1 MKTMN
6 KIYRTL
12 LVAVAAVT
20 GVTSANAQAW
30 SINFDG
36 KTSDNN
42 DIELTVSEKVVTIGQ
57 YDFGTA
63 SWGTLV
69 ENTVFTGPTDPN
81 YAANDISLAT
91 LTAAGAEAGKK
102 LVIYA
107 TITNSSSYELS
118 IQANWDSNNS
128 LEFDDWQ
135 GDSNGRVINNNH
147 TNAYDGRCFKMTIGE
162 NTLGKLNEWTPLKV
176 ISRGV
181 NISSIT
187 IASGDGG
194 SLDPK
199 FVLQTGTRW
208 LLRPESKGN
217 GLYSFNGGNRSFGIR
232 DCKAGQVIT
241 INASAEM
248 KPTTNV
254 QLKSQD
260 GTTYKYVVQ
269 ADGNVGFRPDRYV
282 TIHSISIADGYSV
295 TYKIGDDVHKVD
307 WYEAGETITP
317 EANPEREGYTFS
329 GWNGYPN
336 NMVMP
341 AYNVSVNGSFSVN
354 HNNIMYKVDGNDYQ
368 GYYYVAY
375 GTTLSP
381 DYVPATNPTKEGYLF
396 DHWDNL
402 PETMPDSYLVVEA
415 VFIPDPNYGAQEY
428 TLTLTVDGQTYQ
440 TYTLEE
446 GANLPQVQSPS
457 KTGYTF
463 TGWNPQLP
471 ATMPGENLTATAQ
484 FSINS
489 YTLTFRINGEDRDV
503 SYTVEYGAGIT
514 LPDAPTKD
522 GYTFSGWQNVHTTMP
537 AQDLV
542 IYGYFVKDKAYTTI
556 SVGTTGYS
564 TFCSTQALYFT
575 GTEAIKAYIAKEKSA
590 TEVSLIQVIGAVAA
604 GTGLVLKGAAGA
616 TASIETVET
625 GNRYDDNLLKGV
637 LGYNVSI
644 NSAYQYVLVNK
655 NGTAKFADTAGNQAI
670 VPIGKAYLEGP
681 SSAGGRML
689 SLVFDDETTA
699 ISTPATQAKQNDT
712 IYNMNGMR
720 VQNPQRGLYIMN
732 GKKVMIK

>member
-1 MKTMN
+1 MN

-12 LVAVAAVT
+12 LVAVAAVI
-20 GVTSANAQAW
+20 GVKSADAQAW

-36 KTSDNN
+36 KTTDN
-42 DIELTVSEKVVTIGQ
+42 DIELTISDEVVAIDGVSM
-57 YDFGTA
+57 GTA
-63 SWGTLV
+63 SWGSSSEESV
-69 ENTVFTGPTDPN
+69 WAGNAGPSYNSIAPTYQDFV
-81 YAANDISLAT
+81 
-91 LTAAGAEAGKK
+91 AAGADED
-102 LVIYA
+102 LTLRIYA
-107 TITNSSSYELS
+107 TIADENNWGIILQSSWSSSLGFK
-118 IQANWDSNNS
+118 N
-128 LEFDDWQ
+128 WQ
-135 GDSNGRVINNNH
+135 GQDDGKTINNGNYSI
-147 TNAYDGRCFKMTIGE
+147 YDAVNRCFDVTIGSSFLSTIQQQGT
-162 NTLGKLNEWTPLKV
+162 NFQNWGLNVTGISIYSGNGISLGN
-176 ISRGV
+176 
-181 NISSIT
+181 
-187 IASGDGG
+187 
-194 SLDPK
+194 K

-217 GLYSFNGGNRSFGIR
+217 GLYSYNSGSRSFGIR

-241 INASAEM
+241 INASAELM
-248 KPTTNV
+248 PTTNA

-295 TYKIGDDVHKVD
+295 TYKIGDDVHKVV

-341 AYNVSVNGSFSVN
+341 AYNVSVNGSYSVN

-368 GYYYVAY
+368 GFYYIAY

-396 DHWDNL
+396 DHWANL

-415 VFIPDPNYGAQEY
+415 VFVPDPNYGTQEY

-446 GANLPQVQSPS
+446 GANLPQVQNPS

-471 ATMPGENLTATAQ
+471 ATMPGENFTAAAQ

-503 SYTVEYGAGIT
+503 SYTMEYGAEIT
-514 LPDAPTKD
+514 LPENPTKE

-542 IYGYFVKDKAYTTI
+542 IYGYFFKDKAYTTI
-556 SVGTTGYS
+556 SVGATGYS

-575 GTEAIKAYIAKEKSA
+575 GTEAIKAYIAKKKSD
-590 TEVSLIQVIGAVAA
+590 TEVTLTQVIGAVAA
-604 GTGLVLKGAAGA
+604 GTGLVLKGEADA

-625 GNRYDDNLLKGV
+625 GNSYDDNLLKGV
-637 LGYNVSI
+637 IGSDVSI

-655 NGTAKFADTAGNQAI
+655 NGTVKFVDTAGNQAVI
-670 VPIGKAYLEGP
+670 PAGKAYLEGP
-681 SSAGGRML
+681 SSAGGRLL
-689 SLVFDDETTA
+689 SIVFDDETTV
-699 ISTPATQAKQNDT
+699 ISTPTVQAKQNNT
-712 IYNMNGMR
+712 VYNMNGMR
-720 VQNPQRGLYIMN
+720 VQNPQRGLYMIN